1 MAYAEQEELVKAL
14 RRVEGQAR
22 GIQKMLESDRP
33 CGEVV
38 QQLAAM
44 RGAIDRVGHRF
55 VAANLRAC
63 LAGSGLARAEKD
75 KVEEGLAAL
84 ANLRR

>member
-1 MAYAEQEELVKAL
+1 MPYAEQAELIKAL

-22 GIQKMLESDRP
+22 GIQKMLEADRQ

-44 RGAIDRVGHRF
+44 RGAIDRLGHRF

-63 LAGSGLARAEKD
+63 LEGATLARERKD
-75 KVEEGLAAL
+75 RLEEGLAAL
-84 ANLRR
+84 ADLRR